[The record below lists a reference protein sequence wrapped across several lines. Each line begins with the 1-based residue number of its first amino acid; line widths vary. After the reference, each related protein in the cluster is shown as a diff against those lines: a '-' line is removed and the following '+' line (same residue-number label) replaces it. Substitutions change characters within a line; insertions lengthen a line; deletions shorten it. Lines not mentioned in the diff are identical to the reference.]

1 MFVTIS
7 PILTKNSVVVYMLWF
22 QTDVVS
28 VNNETIV
35 ANASYILYGARWTVE
50 AFNFKFSSF
59 VIVRCITPY
68 LVYLNTL
75 VVTSHI
81 LPFRLLLV

>member
-7 PILTKNSVVVYMLWF
+7 PILTKISVVVYMLWF

-28 VNNETIV
+28 VNNETVV
-35 ANASYILYGARWTVE
+35 ANVNYILYVPRWTFK
-50 AFNFKFSSF
+50 AFSFKFSSF

-68 LVYLNTL
+68 LVHLNTL
-75 VVTSHI
+75 VVNPIFYH
-81 LPFRLLLV
+81 LGFF